1 MRPFAGSSLKN
12 YAIYFLQEVHCTK
25 EKEILWTSE
34 WGFSAVFSSY
44 SSASAGTCK
53 LFNNNFGHKILKQF
67 SDLEGR
73 FVIVDVKTD
82 YKILTLV
89 NVYAPND
96 DNPTFFK
103 SVLNQLLSFD
113 CEESLEVIITWF
125 WRLKKTN
132 LEETRPLIKTR

>member
-1 MRPFAGSSLKN
+1 M
-12 YAIYFLQEVHCTK
+12 
-25 EKEILWTSE
+25 WTSE

-44 SSASAGTCK
+44 SSTSAGTCK

-73 FVIVDVKTD
+73 FVRVDVKTD